1 MAGCDARRRQSRIA
15 AGGRMIKSIALVHL
29 VLWGGL
35 VIGGLLRVPEQFHQ
49 MIIHRSEVP
58 ANVAN

>member
-1 MAGCDARRRQSRIA
+1 M
-15 AGGRMIKSIALVHL
+15 MKSIALVHL

-35 VIGGLLRVPEQFHQ
+35 LLGGLLRMPEQFEKL
-49 MIIHRSEVP
+49 IIHRSEVP

>member
-1 MAGCDARRRQSRIA
+1 
-15 AGGRMIKSIALVHL
+15 MIKSIALVHL